1 MDTLE
6 IYKEIYRKKDIFG
19 LKNQETLLKI
29 LKENTE
35 TEFGEKYGF
44 ADTDSEELY
53 RTRVPVSTYRD
64 YDAYIERMRR
74 GEINLT
80 TAYEIYSML
89 ETSGS
94 TDKEKH
100 IPITCESLG
109 RYGNVM
115 DRYLQEHV
123 REHGGKRLFVSFLQ
137 TDLKKDTGIQS
148 HMLFTASYY
157 RYLYENGL
165 VDMDEFAGGAE
176 LNFFTDPC
184 DYMYIKLYLAFATED
199 ITSFESVYLYDLLIF
214 FKYFEDNYEKVLGD
228 MEKGHISDDIGIPDN
243 VRMRLESLKVQ
254 PERIDTIRREC
265 RKGFENIIIRL
276 WKRAGVVSG
285 IGSKAFK
292 VEEISLGKYR
302 GDLPVWHYIYAAS
315 ECVIAVPVGTDTYD
329 YMLIPGSAYYEFMK
343 EDGDGKK
350 TCTVDELEAG
360 ESYEL
365 IITTFSGLYRYAM
378 GDIINVADFCGSIP
392 IVRFKYRRNLI
403 MNIAGEKLDAG
414 ILDKAVRDWAAA
426 ERLSVW
432 QYFFYEDYTS
442 TPACYHGVIAAGD
455 RHEAY
460 DTARYEGSFDRM
472 LSDLNRDYA
481 ELRGLGSIMKVRLEF
496 VDKEHFM
503 NMRSGYD
510 GQSGQPKPQHIRR

>member
-6 IYKEIYRKKDIFG
+6 IYKEIYKDIDVFS
-19 LKNQETLLKI
+19 LKNQETLFQI
-29 LKENTE
+29 LKDNAE

-44 ADTDSEELY
+44 TDTDSEELY
-53 RTRVPVSTYRD
+53 CDRVPVSTYRD
-64 YDAYIERMRR
+64 YDAYIERIRK
-74 GEINLT
+74 GETNLT
-80 TAYEIYSML
+80 TSYDIYSML

-109 RYGNVM
+109 RYGNIM

-123 REHGGKRLFVSFLQ
+123 KEHGGKRLFVSFLQ

-176 LNFFTDPC
+176 LNFFTAPC
-184 DYMYIKLYLAFATED
+184 DYMYIKLYLAFVTED

-214 FKYFEDNYEKVLGD
+214 FKYFEDNYEKVLED
-228 MEKGHISDDIGIPDN
+228 IETGHISDDVCIPHS

-254 PERIDTIRREC
+254 PERIDTIRNEC
-265 RKGFENIIIRL
+265 KRGFENIIGRL
-276 WKRAGVVSG
+276 WKRTGVVSG

-302 GDLPVWHYIYAAS
+302 GDIPVWHYIYAAS
-315 ECVIAVPVGTDTYD
+315 ECVMAVPVGTDTYD
-329 YMLIPGSAYYEFMK
+329 YMLIPGNAYYEFMK
-343 EDGDGKK
+343 EDGDGRKI
-350 TCTVDELEAG
+350 CAADGLETG
-360 ESYEL
+360 GTYEL

-378 GDIINVADFCGSIP
+378 GDIIKVTGFCGSIP
-392 IVRFKYRRNLI
+392 VIRFMYRRNLI

-414 ILDKAVRDWAAA
+414 ILDKAVREWAAA
-426 ERLSVW
+426 EQLNIW
-432 QYFFYEDYTS
+432 QYYFYEDYTS
-442 TPACYHGVIAAGD
+442 TPACYHGVIAVGD
-455 RHEAY
+455 RPET
-460 DTARYEGSFDRM
+460 DDMTRYEGSFDRM
-472 LSDLNRDYA
+472 LSGLNRDYA
-481 ELRGLGSIMKVRLEF
+481 ELRGLGSIRMARLEF
-496 VDKEHFM
+496 VDKEYFM
-503 NMRSGYD
+503 NMSSGHD